1 MQNFSF
7 RVSIHNILQ
16 KSDYN
21 NISMQRKI
29 YLTVISLFVGS
40 LFIKAQLQV
49 NKTVLQKTAKEHA
62 LIEFNEYNKAVQL
75 AKQKGWA
82 ISYKTKNGGLV
93 SLVRTNSLGKPMYL
107 STHDNII
114 AAATTGASQLW
125 PGGNSGLNLDGSTIP
140 QGKLA
145 IWDGGKILATH
156 QELIGRINQKDAPST
171 LNDHSTHVAGT
182 MIASGV
188 NPIAK
193 GMAFK
198 AQQLVAY
205 DYNNDISEM
214 SNEAANLLLSNHSY
228 GYNAGW
234 GYDGTNWTW
243 YGDINISKTEDY
255 GFGYYDESAQM
266 YDSIAYNSP
275 NYLIC
280 MSAGNS
286 RNENGPAIGGT
297 YKYYD
302 SSNNLKT
309 ATRTASSNIS
319 NNDSY
324 GTIAYT
330 QNAKDILT
338 VGAVS
343 GIPLGYNNPNDVV
356 MSDFSSWGPTD
367 DGRIKPDVVDDGVN
381 VTSCISTSNTSYETM
396 SGTSM
401 ASPNATGSLY
411 LLQEYYHKLHS
422 SSFMR
427 SSTLKG
433 LAIHTAD
440 EAGLYEGPDYQYGWG
455 LLDVAKAANVI
466 TSSYNHQTDTIIESS
481 LNNGATYTFNVV
493 ASGKGPLTATV
504 AWIDPPI
511 APIPDN
517 TVAVLNNTTPRL
529 VNDLDMR
536 ISQGSNTYMPWVL
549 DPSNP
554 SNAATR
560 GDNKL
565 DNVEKIQVDS
575 AVAGKTY
582 TIKITH
588 KGTLQRASQAFS
600 LIISGIGGNS
610 YCASASTNTT
620 GTRIDSVAFA
630 GITNKNA
637 AGNHNYSDFTNLV
650 ANVQPGQTLP
660 IAVKV
665 NSSDGSSATRKL
677 KVYIDYN
684 NNGSFY
690 DAGEL
695 AASNS
700 DNSINGTG
708 GIYTGNINVPVSV
721 KVGYSSIMRIIV
733 KDSSV
738 ITDSISACGTYAS
751 GETQDYRIQFNQP
764 SNDVSVAAIIAPAAG
779 ACANNSQFLI
789 IALRNNGTVAQS
801 NIPVT
806 ATVSNG
812 STIVASFNAIYPGTI
827 SSGGIENYVFQQPF
841 ASVTGVTYTITATAS
856 LSTDQNPAN
865 NTQTASVTIAGT
877 ATAPTGSAEICSS
890 TAYLNV
896 IDSSALS
903 NYFWYQTPSS
913 ATPIAAGTSSAT
925 TSTIPSNKTYYL
937 QSGNNISAGPLNKT
951 VYGTGGYNSFNGNY
965 ISYTSTV
972 PLTLN
977 VAKLYIG
984 NPGSIVFTVADISD
998 ITSTGYNYLALA
1010 SNTIDVYNT
1019 TPTATAPSSSGA
1031 ANPDVA
1037 ADSGAYYYLNLPL
1050 PSGSHYI
1057 MVECTNN
1064 STIYRNS
1071 PVATNP
1077 YPVGISNAFTITG
1090 NSATSTTDANLYQQY
1105 YYFFYDMKLSTS
1117 DCMSAMTPIVATTAP
1132 APTISTSGKNLLSS
1146 ITNAKNYQW
1155 YLDGAVMNNAI
1166 ADTVYPYKQGS
1177 YTVNVTDSLGCSQT
1191 SSAYAFTVTAVN
1203 NVSNNDIGLKVSPN
1217 PSSGNFNVNFTLP
1230 ATSDVDIEL
1239 VGSTGQIYLTK
1250 HYSALTGTFS
1260 ETFNAGNVATGTY
1273 ILKVLCGNNVYWA
1286 KVLIVR

>member
-1 MQNFSF
+1 
-7 RVSIHNILQ
+7 
-16 KSDYN
+16 
-21 NISMQRKI
+21 MQRKI
-29 YLTVISLFVGS
+29 YLTVIFLFIGS

-49 NKTVLQKTAKEHA
+49 NKTALQKTAAAHA
-62 LIEFNEYNKAVQL
+62 LVESDNYNKALRL
-75 AKQKGWA
+75 AKQKGWTL
-82 ISYKTKNGGLV
+82 SYKTKNGGLV

-107 STHDNII
+107 STHNNII
-114 AAATTGASQLW
+114 AAATTGASKLW
-125 PGGNSGLNLDGSTIP
+125 PGGSSGLSLNGSTIAK
-140 QGKLA
+140 GKLA
-145 IWDGGKILATH
+145 MWDGGAALSTH
-156 QELIGRINQKDAPST
+156 VELIGRIKIGDTAVTPI
-171 LNDHSTHVAGT
+171 DHTTHVAGT
-182 MIASGV
+182 LIASGV
-188 NPIAK
+188 NPVAK
-193 GMAFK
+193 GMAFGVP
-198 AQQLVAY
+198 QLTVY
-205 DYNNDISEM
+205 DYNNDASEM
-214 SNEAANLLLSNHSY
+214 SAAAPNLLLSNHSY
-228 GYNAGW
+228 GYLCGW
-234 GYDGTNWTW
+234 YNDGTNWYW
-243 YGDINISKTEDY
+243 EGDITISKTKDY
-255 GFGYYDESAQM
+255 GFGYYDQSAQM
-266 YDSIAYNSP
+266 FDSISYNAP

-286 RNENGPAIGGT
+286 RNENGPDIGGS

-302 SSNNLKT
+302 SSGNLKT
-309 ATRTASSNIS
+309 AIRTAASDIDS
-319 NNDSY
+319 NNSY

-330 QNAKDILT
+330 QNAKNILT
-338 VGAVS
+338 IGAVS
-343 GIPLGYNNPNDVV
+343 GIPLGYNNSSDVV

-367 DGRIKPDVVDDGVN
+367 DGRIKPDVVADGVN
-381 VTSCISTSNTSYETM
+381 VTSCVSTSNTAYATY

-411 LLQEYYHKLHS
+411 LLQEYYYKLHS
-422 SSFMR
+422 FFMR
-427 SSTLKG
+427 SATLKG
-433 LAIHTAD
+433 LAIHAAD

-481 LNNGATYTFNVV
+481 LNNGAIYTFNVI
-493 ASGKGPLTATV
+493 ASGKGPLTATI

-511 APIPDN
+511 TPIPDN

-536 ISQGSNTYMPWVL
+536 ITQGSNTYMPWVL

-565 DNVEKIQVDS
+565 DNVEKIQIDS

-610 YCASASTNTT
+610 YCTSASTNTS

-695 AASNS
+695 AVSNS

-708 GIYTGNINVPVSV
+708 GIFTGNINVPASV
-721 KVGYSSIMRIIV
+721 IVGYTSIMRIIV

-738 ITDSISACGTYAS
+738 VADSISPCGTYAG

-764 SNDVSVAAIIAPAAG
+764 SNDVSVAAIVAPVAG
-779 ACANNSQFLI
+779 ACANNSQFLVV
-789 IALRNNGTVAQS
+789 ALRNNGTVAQS
-801 NIPVT
+801 NIPVS

-812 STIVASFNAIYPGTI
+812 STIVASFNIIYPGTI
-827 SSGGIENYVFQQPF
+827 AAGGIENYVFQQPF
-841 ASVTGVTYTITATAS
+841 TSVTGATYTITATAN

-865 NTQTASVTIAGT
+865 NTQTTNVTIAGT
-877 ATAPTGSAEICSS
+877 ATAPMGTAEICSS

-896 IDSSALS
+896 TDSSSLS
-903 NYFWYQTPSS
+903 NYFWYQTSSS
-913 ATPIAAGTSSAT
+913 ATPLAAGTSVT

-951 VYGTGGYNSFNGNY
+951 VYGTGGYNAFNANY
-965 ISYTSTV
+965 ISYTSAV

-984 NPGSIVFTVADISD
+984 NPGSIIFTVADISN

-1057 MVECTNN
+1057 IVQCTNN
-1064 STIYRNS
+1064 STIYRNN

-1077 YPVGISNAFTITG
+1077 YPVGVPNAFTITG
-1090 NSATSTTDANLYQQY
+1090 NSATSTTNANLYQQY

-1117 DCMSAMTPIVATTAP
+1117 DCMSAMTPIVATTAST
-1132 APTISTSGKNLLSS
+1132 PTISTSGKNLLSS
-1146 ITNAKNYQW
+1146 ITNAKSYQW
-1155 YLDGAVMNNAI
+1155 YLDGATMNNAI

-1177 YTVNVTDSLGCSQT
+1177 YTVSVTDSVGCSLT
-1191 SSAYAFTVTAVN
+1191 SAAYNFTVTAVN
-1203 NVSNNDIGLKVSPN
+1203 NVNNNDIGLKVSPN

-1230 ATSDVDIEL
+1230 SASNVDIEL
-1239 VGSTGQIYLTK
+1239 IGSTGQIYLTK

-1260 ETFNAGNVATGTY
+1260 ETFNSGNVATGTY
-1273 ILKVLCGNNVYWA
+1273 ILKVQAGNNTYWT